1 MLQGQWR
8 GAEFKP
14 SNTEIEINMPSIQ
27 VLLKPQEGLWS
38 GLFISQYFWAS
49 PLVLKEE
56 GRTWEFHCSII
67 NSAVLR
73 GARLWSFLERE
84 ADVGWLTDLFIYLLF
99 TARLGDL
106 RRGNWLPGITDC
118 VKAKSH
124 TGNTLITS
132 QFTGER
138 NRPRCSQ

>member
-56 GRTWEFHCSII
+56 GRTWEFHCTII
-67 NSAVLR
+67 NSSLLW

-84 ADVGWLTDLFIYLLF
+84 ADVGWLTDLFIYLFF